1 MNKTSRMKRL
11 LCPVVALMLLAV
23 GVPALAVDIP
33 STPDGTVRAVAEGLA
48 DRHPEVI
55 WQALPPTYQKDI
67 TELTH
72 AFAERMDPT
81 VWEAAFALG
90 SRTAGLLRDKKDII
104 LASSMA
110 EAAGEEREQLE
121 GGWDEMVSMFDS
133 FFSSGVSSLDTLKTI
148 DWEQYLATTG
158 KDLMDLAA
166 EKSKA
171 DGDDTFDREFTQK
184 LRQAKVEVISSEGDS
199 ATLRMTA
206 PDEEPEEMQLT
217 RVEGRWVPSDMAKDW
232 DKNVAEAKAK
242 LAALTDEEIQQGSM
256 QAMMMIG
263 MVDGVLAQLETVETA
278 EEFDQAIEGL
288 LGPFLGGMMG
298 AGEDEFYEYDE
309 DESYDYDEDESYDD
323 DPEEDPDS
331 E

>member
-1 MNKTSRMKRL
+1 MNKNSRMKRL
-11 LCPVVALMLLAV
+11 LCPVVTFMLMAV
-23 GVPALAVDIP
+23 SLPSLAVDVP

-48 DRHPEVI
+48 DRHPEVL

-72 AFAERMDPT
+72 AFAERMDPE
-81 VWEAAFALG
+81 VWEAVFALG

-104 LASSMA
+104 LSSSMVQT
-110 EAAGEEREQLE
+110 AGEEHQQIE
-121 GGWDEMVSMFDS
+121 GGWDEMVSMLDS
-133 FFSSGVSSLDTLKTI
+133 FFTSGVSSLDTLKTI
-148 DWEQYLATTG
+148 DLEQYIATTG
-158 KDLMDLAA
+158 RDLLDLAA

-184 LRQAKVEVISSEGDS
+184 LRQTKVEVISSEGDS

-232 DKNVAEAKAK
+232 DQNVAEAKQK
-242 LAALTDEEIQQGSM
+242 LAALTAEEIQQGSM

-263 MVDGVLAQLETVETA
+263 MVDGVLAELETVETA
-278 EEFDQAIEGL
+278 EEFEQAIQGL
-288 LGPFLGGMMG
+288 LAPFLGGMMG
-298 AGEDEFYEYDE
+298 PDEGEPVETDL
-309 DESYDYDEDESYDD
+309 
-323 DPEEDPDS
+323 EEDPES

>member
-1 MNKTSRMKRL
+1 MNKPFRMKRIL
-11 LCPVVALMLLAV
+11 WPVVALVLAAV

-33 STPDGTVRAVAEGLA
+33 SSPDGTVRAVAEGLA
-48 DRHPEVI
+48 DRHPEVL
-55 WQALPPTYQKDI
+55 WQALPPTYHKDI

-72 AFAERMDPT
+72 AFAERMDPA
-81 VWEAAFALG
+81 VWEATFALG

-110 EAAGEEREQLE
+110 EAAGEEREQIE

-148 DWEQYLATTG
+148 DWEQYIATTG

-184 LRQAKVEVISSEGDS
+184 LRQAEVEVISNEGDS

-217 RVEGRWVPSDMAKDW
+217 RVEGRWVPTDMAKDW

-242 LAALTDEEIQQGSM
+242 LAALTDEEMQQGSM

-298 AGEDEFYEYDE
+298 PGEDEMYEYDE
-309 DESYDYDEDESYDD
+309 DESYDYDDDESYDD
-323 DPEEDPDS
+323 DLEEDPGS

>member
-1 MNKTSRMKRL
+1 MNKPFRMKRIL
-11 LCPVVALMLLAV
+11 WPVVALVLAAV

-33 STPDGTVRAVAEGLA
+33 SSPDGTVRAVAEGLA
-48 DRHPEVI
+48 DRHPEVL

-72 AFAERMDPT
+72 AFAERMDPA
-81 VWEAAFALG
+81 VWEATFALG

-110 EAAGEEREQLE
+110 EAAGEEREQIE

-148 DWEQYLATTG
+148 DWEQYIATTG

-184 LRQAKVEVISSEGDS
+184 LRQAEVEVISNQGDS

-217 RVEGRWVPSDMAKDW
+217 RVEGRWVPTDMAKDW

-242 LAALTDEEIQQGSM
+242 LAALTDEEMQQGSM

-298 AGEDEFYEYDE
+298 PGEDEMYEYDE
-309 DESYDYDEDESYDD
+309 DESYDYDDDESYDD
-323 DPEEDPDS
+323 DLEEDPGS

>member
-1 MNKTSRMKRL
+1 MKRL

-48 DRHPEVI
+48 DRHPEI
-55 WQALPPTYQKDI
+55 LWQALPPTYQKDI

-72 AFAERMDPT
+72 AFAERMDPA

-90 SRTAGLLRDKKDII
+90 SRTVGLLRDKKDII
-104 LASSMA
+104 LSSSMA
-110 EAAGEEREQLE
+110 EAAGEEREEIE

-133 FFSSGVSSLDTLKTI
+133 FFASGVSSLDTLKTI
-148 DWEQYLATTG
+148 DWEQYIATTG
-158 KDLMDLAA
+158 KELMDLAA

-242 LAALTDEEIQQGSM
+242 LAALTDEEMQQGSM

-298 AGEDEFYEYDE
+298 ADEDEFYEYDE

-323 DPEEDPDS
+323 DLEEDPGS

>member
-48 DRHPEVI
+48 DRHPEVL

-72 AFAERMDPT
+72 AFAERMDPA

-104 LASSMA
+104 LSSSMA
-110 EAAGEEREQLE
+110 EAAGEEREEIE
-121 GGWDEMVSMFDS
+121 GGWDEMVSMLDS
-133 FFSSGVSSLDTLKTI
+133 FFASGVSSLDTLKTI
-148 DWEQYLATTG
+148 DWEQYIATTG
-158 KDLMDLAA
+158 KELMDLAA

-242 LAALTDEEIQQGSM
+242 LAALTDEEMQQGSM

-298 AGEDEFYEYDE
+298 ADEDEFYEYDE

-323 DPEEDPDS
+323 DLEEDPGS

>member
-1 MNKTSRMKRL
+1 MNKPFRMKRIL
-11 LCPVVALMLLAV
+11 WPVVALVLAAV

-33 STPDGTVRAVAEGLA
+33 SSPDGTVRAVAEGLA
-48 DRHPEVI
+48 DRHPEVL

-72 AFAERMDPT
+72 AFAERMDPA
-81 VWEAAFALG
+81 VWEATFALG

-110 EAAGEEREQLE
+110 EAAGEEREQIE

-148 DWEQYLATTG
+148 DWEKYIATTG

-184 LRQAKVEVISSEGDS
+184 LRQAEVEVISNEGDS
-199 ATLRMTA
+199 ATLRITA

-217 RVEGRWVPSDMAKDW
+217 RVEGRWVPTDMAKDW

-242 LAALTDEEIQQGSM
+242 LAALTDEEMQQGSM

-298 AGEDEFYEYDE
+298 PGEDEMYEYDE
-309 DESYDYDEDESYDD
+309 DESYDYDDDESYDD
-323 DPEEDPDS
+323 DPEEDPGS